1 MYYIINKSGKRLSQ
15 FRGYDSKPKL
25 LFGNRD
31 CYIYTTYNEAIHHLE
46 YIQTHGIGKNL
57 SIVKGADYVLL

>member
-15 FRGYDSKPKL
+15 FVPNDIKQKL
-25 LFGNRD
+25 LFRNND
-31 CYIYTTYNEAIHHLE
+31 YYSYATSNEARHHLE
-46 YIQTHGIGKNL
+46 YINTHGVGKNL

>member
-1 MYYIINKSGKRLSQ
+1 L
-15 FRGYDSKPKL
+15 FR
-25 LFGNRD
+25 NRD